1 MPLRFSASQCRG
13 ISKPRVA
20 LPLRCTG
27 VHILCNPLLF
37 VACHRHAIAPQSH
50 ASPSLSTAAV
60 CPAAAKHSV
69 QYRAVAV
76 QGQAIPRQSRPCLR
90 IQRCASLCHA
100 PPCLCR
106 SMRSP
111 LCLRSAR
118 RFITKPRLAV
128 ATRGLP
134 SHRITVPLR
143 IFALPGNA
151 FAFPF
156 ITLLSHCRAPLG
168 QSIQCRSSAILRAA
182 RASCATAS
190 HNFTGLFHSDD
201 TLRIALA
208 TPGTAT
214 LCPRCAGRYCAVHS
228 RRSVAIS
235 Y

>member
-76 QGQAIPRQSRPCLR
+76 RGQAIPRQSRPCLR

-100 PPCLCR
+100 PPCLCH
-106 SMRSP
+106 SMRTP
-111 LCLRSAR
+111 LCLCS
-118 RFITKPRLAV
+118 
-128 ATRGLP
+128 
-134 SHRITVPLR
+134 
-143 IFALPGNA
+143 
-151 FAFPF
+151 
-156 ITLLSHCRAPLG
+156 APLG
-168 QSIQCRSSAILRAA
+168 NSLRSP
-182 RASCATAS
+182 ASPLLLEAYRRTAL
-190 HNFTGLFHSDD
+190 LFRCEC
-201 TLRIALA
+201 LLCPA
-208 TPGTAT
+208 TP
-214 LCPRCAGRYCAVHS
+214 LRFPSLHC
-228 RRSVAIS
+228 
-235 Y
+235 